1 VSNAPEIAAIF
12 RPNRSILLGLIV
24 PIIFLIVWEMS
35 LRFALVPSTLIASPA
50 ETFEAL
56 VGMIKDGSLFAN
68 SYISCQRLL
77 FGFGNGCVIG
87 IMLGC
92 LIGTSRIASWLLQP
106 TIAVVAPVPAVAW
119 VPLIVMLLGIGEA
132 SKIALIAFGTFFV
145 VALHTAN
152 GIRSTDQQYVELA
165 NVLGK
170 SQAELLAKV
179 LFPSALPHVF
189 TGMRVAMA
197 LSWTLLLVSEI
208 IASSEGLGWLIW
220 DARNFS
226 RPADMFVG
234 MIAVGVLG
242 RLSDL
247 ALVSVERI
255 FTDWRSTYDTW
266 QDNVERSDYRY

>member
-1 VSNAPEIAAIF
+1 VSNGDRIAAIF
-12 RPNRSILLGLIV
+12 KPNRSFLIGLIV
-24 PIIFLIVWEMS
+24 PAIFLVIWEMS
-35 LRFALVPSTLIASPA
+35 LRWALVPATLIASPA
-50 ETFEAL
+50 ETLNAL
-56 VGMIKDGSLFAN
+56 WSMIQDGSLFAN
-68 SYISCQRLL
+68 SYISCQRLI
-77 FGFGNGCVIG
+77 FGFANGCVIG
-87 IMLGC
+87 IILGC
-92 LIGTSRIASWLLQP
+92 LIGTSRLASWLLQP
-106 TIAVVAPVPAVAW
+106 TIAVIAPVPAVAW

-152 GIRSTDQQYVELA
+152 GIRATDQQYVELA

-170 SQAELLAKV
+170 SQTELLARV
-179 LFPSALPHVF
+179 LFPSALPHIF

-247 ALVSVERI
+247 ALVRIEKI

-266 QDNVERSDYRY
+266 QENVERSDYSY